1 MANLTDFFKKT
12 YKIFVSLI
20 NAASQKEARTITLQQ
35 TTRKLQ
41 NSFSLED
48 ILKSLNH
55 GIADHIQLWKKKKLS
70 VTNQSIL
77 WTSRDGLTFESQLI

>member
-55 GIADHIQLWKKKKLS
+55 GIADHIQL
-70 VTNQSIL
+70 
-77 WTSRDGLTFESQLI
+77 